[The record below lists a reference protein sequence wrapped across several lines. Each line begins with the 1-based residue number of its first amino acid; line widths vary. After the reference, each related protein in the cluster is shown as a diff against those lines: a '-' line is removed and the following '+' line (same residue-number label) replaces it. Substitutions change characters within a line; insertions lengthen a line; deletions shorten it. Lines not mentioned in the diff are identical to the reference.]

1 MEHRTLRRAALAAED
16 SVQLTATTSAA
27 RKSLGLPA
35 GHGDGRGGYEDR
47 AAWLLIFPFV
57 AAYSVLFLYPTYRMV
72 VASFTDASLTLPGN
86 WIGLENFR
94 DLIGDR
100 KFGSAIAN
108 TGFFVLLT
116 VVPSTLLGL
125 LVAMLIERLRG
136 LLQAVVLAFFFLPYV
151 LPASVV
157 ANMWWAIFDHD
168 YSALAPFWDWVVG
181 RPISIFRV
189 PVLVLPVVAV
199 LTIWWTI
206 GFNVLLFLAGMRNI
220 PRELY
225 EAGALDGAGRWAQFR
240 AITWPLIW
248 PVTAL
253 VLTIQLIL
261 QMKVFDQVY
270 LLSSG
275 HRSEIVLV
283 QYLYIMAFQQNR
295 SGYGSAIA
303 LGLFVLV
310 MAVSVLQYQLL
321 RARGQK

>member
-1 MEHRTLRRAALAAED
+1 MEQDER
-16 SVQLTATTSAA
+16 
-27 RKSLGLPA
+27 
-35 GHGDGRGGYEDR
+35 YEDR

-57 AAYSVLFLYPTYRMV
+57 AAYTVLFLYPTYRMV
-72 VASFTDASLTLPGN
+72 AASFTDASLTLPGE
-86 WIGLENFR
+86 WIGPENFR
-94 DLIGDR
+94 DLLTDR
-100 KFGSAIAN
+100 KFTSAVLN
-108 TGFFVLLT
+108 TGYFVLLT
-116 VVPSTLLGL
+116 VIPSTLLGL
-125 LVAMLIERLRG
+125 LFAMMIERLRG
-136 LLQAVVLAFFFLPYV
+136 LLQAIVLAFFFLPYV

-181 RPISIFRV
+181 RPVSVFRI
-189 PVLVLPVVAV
+189 PAWVLPVVAV
-199 LTIWWTI
+199 LTVWWTI
-206 GFNVLLFLAGMRNI
+206 GFNVLLFLAGLRNI

-225 EAGALDGAGRWAQFR
+225 EAAALDGAGRWAQFS

-283 QYLYIMAFQQNR
+283 QYLYMMAFQQNR

-303 LGLFVLV
+303 LGLFIIV
-310 MAVSVLQYQLL
+310 MAISVLQYQLL
-321 RARGQK
+321 RAGGHR

>member
-1 MEHRTLRRAALAAED
+1 MERDER
-16 SVQLTATTSAA
+16 
-27 RKSLGLPA
+27 
-35 GHGDGRGGYEDR
+35 YEDR
-47 AAWLLIFPFV
+47 AAWLLILPFV
-57 AAYSVLFLYPTYRMV
+57 IVYAVLFVYPTYRMV
-72 VASFTDASLTLPGN
+72 AASFTDASLTLPGE

-94 DLIGDR
+94 DLISDR
-100 KFGSAIAN
+100 KFKSAIVN

-116 VVPSTLLGL
+116 VIPSTLLGL
-125 LVAMLIERLRG
+125 LVAMLIERLSG
-136 LLQAVVLAFFFLPYV
+136 ALQSVVLALFFLPYV

-181 RPISIFRV
+181 RPVSVFRI
-189 PVLVLPVVAV
+189 PAWVLPVVAI

-206 GFNVLLFLAGMRNI
+206 GFNVLLFLAGLRNI

-225 EAGALDGAGRWAQFR
+225 EAGALDGAGRWVQFR

-261 QMKVFDQVY
+261 QLKVFDQVF
-270 LLSSG
+270 LLSSNS
-275 HRSEIVLV
+275 RADTVLV
-283 QYLYIMAFQQNR
+283 QYLYTMAFQQNR

-303 LGLFVLV
+303 LGLFVIVLII
-310 MAVSVLQYQLL
+310 SVFQYQLL

>member
-1 MEHRTLRRAALAAED
+1 MERDER
-16 SVQLTATTSAA
+16 
-27 RKSLGLPA
+27 
-35 GHGDGRGGYEDR
+35 YEDR
-47 AAWLLIFPFV
+47 AAWLLILPFV
-57 AAYSVLFLYPTYRMV
+57 VVYAVLFVYPTWRMV
-72 VASFTDASLTLPGN
+72 AASFTDASLTLPGE

-100 KFGSAIAN
+100 KFKSAIVN

-116 VVPSTLLGL
+116 VIPSTLLGL
-125 LVAMLIERLRG
+125 LVAMMIERLSG
-136 LLQAVVLAFFFLPYV
+136 TLQSVVLALFFLPYV

-181 RPISIFRV
+181 RPVSVFRI
-189 PVLVLPVVAV
+189 PAWVLPVVAI
-199 LTIWWTI
+199 LTVWWTI
-206 GFNVLLFLAGMRNI
+206 GFNVLLFLAGLRNI

-225 EAGALDGAGRWAQFR
+225 EAGALDGAGRWIQFR

-261 QMKVFDQVY
+261 QLKVFDQVF
-270 LLSSG
+270 LLSSNS
-275 HRSEIVLV
+275 RADTVLV
-283 QYLYIMAFQQNR
+283 QYLYMMAFQQNR

-303 LGLFVLV
+303 LGLFAIVLII
-310 MAVSVLQYQLL
+310 SVLQYQLL

>member
-1 MEHRTLRRAALAAED
+1 MERDERH
-16 SVQLTATTSAA
+16 Q
-27 RKSLGLPA
+27 
-35 GHGDGRGGYEDR
+35 DR
-47 AAWLLIFPFV
+47 AAWALILPFILV
-57 AAYSVLFLYPTYRMV
+57 YAVLFAYPTYRMV
-72 VASFTDASLTLPGN
+72 AASFTDASLTLPGQ

-94 DLIGDR
+94 DLLGDR
-100 KFGSAIAN
+100 KFTSAVIN

-116 VVPSTLLGL
+116 VIPSTLVGL
-125 LVAMLIERLRG
+125 LIAMMIERLSG
-136 LLQAVVLAFFFLPYV
+136 VVQSVVLALFFLPYV

-181 RPISIFRV
+181 RPASVFRI
-189 PVLVLPVVAV
+189 PAWVLPVVAV

-206 GFNVLLFLAGMRNI
+206 GFNVLLFLAGLRNI
-220 PRELY
+220 PTEFY
-225 EAGALDGAGRWAQFR
+225 EAAGLDGAGRWVQFR
-240 AITWPLIW
+240 AITWPLVW

-261 QMKVFDQVY
+261 QLKVFDQVF

-283 QYLYIMAFQQNR
+283 QYLYMMAFQQNR

-303 LGLFVLV
+303 LGLFVIVL
-310 MAVSVLQYQLL
+310 AISVLQYQLL
-321 RARGQK
+321 RARGQR

>member
-1 MEHRTLRRAALAAED
+1 MEQDER
-16 SVQLTATTSAA
+16 
-27 RKSLGLPA
+27 
-35 GHGDGRGGYEDR
+35 YEDR

-57 AAYSVLFLYPTYRMV
+57 AAYAVLFLYPAYRMV
-72 VASFTDASLTLPGN
+72 AASFTDASLTLPGE
-86 WIGLENFR
+86 WVGLENFR
-94 DLIGDR
+94 DLLGDR
-100 KFGSAIAN
+100 KFQSAVLN

-116 VVPSTLLGL
+116 VIPSTLLGL
-125 LVAMLIERLRG
+125 LIAMMIERLSG
-136 LLQAVVLAFFFLPYV
+136 FVQSVVLACFFLPYV

-168 YSALAPFWDWVVG
+168 YSALAPFWDWLVG
-181 RPISIFRV
+181 RPVSVFRI
-189 PVLVLPVVAV
+189 PAWVLPIVAV
-199 LTIWWTI
+199 LTVWWTV
-206 GFNVLLFLAGMRNI
+206 GFNVLLFLAGLRNI

-283 QYLYIMAFQQNR
+283 QYLYMMAFQQNR

-303 LGLFVLV
+303 LGLFVIV
-310 MAVSVLQYQLL
+310 MAISVLQYQML

>member
-1 MEHRTLRRAALAAED
+1 
-16 SVQLTATTSAA
+16 
-27 RKSLGLPA
+27 
-35 GHGDGRGGYEDR
+35 
-47 AAWLLIFPFV
+47 
-57 AAYSVLFLYPTYRMV
+57 
-72 VASFTDASLTLPGN
+72 
-86 WIGLENFR
+86 
-94 DLIGDR
+94 
-100 KFGSAIAN
+100 
-108 TGFFVLLT
+108 
-116 VVPSTLLGL
+116 
-125 LVAMLIERLRG
+125 MLIERLRG

-181 RPISIFRV
+181 RPIGVFRV
-189 PVLVLPVVAV
+189 PGPGPAGRGGADNLVDDRVQCAAV
-199 LTIWWTI
+199 PRSD
-206 GFNVLLFLAGMRNI
+206 ANI

-275 HRSEIVLV
+275 HRSEIVQV
-283 QYLYIMAFQQNR
+283 QYLCIMAFQQNR

-310 MAVSVLQYQLL
+310 MAVSVLRFQLL
-321 RARGQK
+321 RARSQK